1 MVLKYSHS
9 SGNINFSCKIVLLL
23 VSHTMDGAKKERGAN
38 FSPAEQELLISLITQ
53 HPIIEC
59 KKTDKESAAKKKQ
72 EWGKLANTFNS
83 MSMENQRTVKNLQSL
98 WKNMK
103 RKAKTDFAA
112 AKRERRGTGGG
123 PCTYELN
130 PMSIRI
136 AGMHGESHAFDDP
149 HAHTI
154 VHFLF

>member
-1 MVLKYSHS
+1 
-9 SGNINFSCKIVLLL
+9 
-23 VSHTMDGAKKERGAN
+23 
-38 FSPAEQELLISLITQ
+38 
-53 HPIIEC
+53 
-59 KKTDKESAAKKKQ
+59 
-72 EWGKLANTFNS
+72 
-83 MSMENQRTVKNLQSL
+83 
-98 WKNMK
+98 MK

-123 PCTYELN
+123 PCTYEFN

-136 AGMHGESHAFDDP
+136 AGMHGESHTFDDP

>member
-1 MVLKYSHS
+1 
-9 SGNINFSCKIVLLL
+9 
-23 VSHTMDGAKKERGAN
+23 
-38 FSPAEQELLISLITQ
+38 
-53 HPIIEC
+53 
-59 KKTDKESAAKKKQ
+59 
-72 EWGKLANTFNS
+72 
-83 MSMENQRTVKNLQSL
+83 MSMENRRTVKNLQSL
-98 WKNMK
+98 CKNMK

-123 PCTYELN
+123 TSMYELN
-130 PMSIRI
+130 PVSIRI